1 MIGWMQIGG
10 VTNMPGKRNRQRPI
24 QIKFYVNAKER
35 DLIKQRMAAAG
46 TINMSGFLRRMALT
60 GYIVHLELP
69 ELQELIHQMER
80 IEDVENQIAKRVN
93 QTSHIYED
101 DIEEIKKNQERIWK
115 KIGKIL
121 ISLSEIH

>member
-1 MIGWMQIGG
+1 
-10 VTNMPGKRNRQRPI
+10 MPGKRNRQRPI

-80 IEDVENQIAKRVN
+80 IENVENQIAKRVN
-93 QTSHIYED
+93 QTGHIYED
-101 DIEEIKKNQERIWK
+101 DIEEIKKNQEQIWR

>member
-1 MIGWMQIGG
+1 
-10 VTNMPGKRNRQRPI
+10 MPEERKRQRPI
-24 QIKFYVNAKER
+24 QIKFYVNAKEK
-35 DLIKQRMAAAG
+35 DLIKQRMAAVG

-80 IEDVENQIAKRVN
+80 IENVENQIAKRVN
-93 QTSHIYED
+93 QTGHIYED
-101 DIEEIKKNQERIWK
+101 DIEEIKKNQEQIWK

>member
-1 MIGWMQIGG
+1 
-10 VTNMPGKRNRQRPI
+10 MPEERKRQRPI

-35 DLIKQRMAAAG
+35 DLIKQRMAAVG

-80 IEDVENQIAKRVN
+80 IENVENQIAKRVN
-93 QTSHIYED
+93 QTGHIYED
-101 DIEEIKKNQERIWK
+101 DIEEIKKNQEQIWK